1 MKMVGDSTFPIA
13 MIIIGA
19 LIVELDFKTAF
30 RDVKFYIGAALKL
43 LIIPGLTLLCC
54 ILLCVEPLI
63 TYVLVILSGMPAATF
78 GAIFAEL
85 YGVSPVTGAKIVC
98 LTTVFSIATIP
109 LILFITQTALG
120 V

>member
-1 MKMVGDSTFPIA
+1 M
-13 MIIIGA
+13 
-19 LIVELDFKTAF
+19 
-30 RDVKFYIGAALKL
+30 
-43 LIIPGLTLLCC
+43 
-54 ILLCVEPLI
+54 
-63 TYVLVILSGMPAATF
+63 VILSGMPAATF

-85 YGVSPVTGAKIVC
+85 YGVSPVSGAKIVC